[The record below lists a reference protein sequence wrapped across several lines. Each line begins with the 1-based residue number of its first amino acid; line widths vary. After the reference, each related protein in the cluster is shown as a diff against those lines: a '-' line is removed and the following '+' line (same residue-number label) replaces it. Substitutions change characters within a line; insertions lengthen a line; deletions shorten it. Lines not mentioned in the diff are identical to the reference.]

1 MKNKN
6 TALNTLI
13 VSLVISIGVF
23 AYLTYHHYSL
33 KLGLDT
39 GSLCQI
45 SAKVNCD
52 AAASSSYAEISSI
65 PISLIGLAFA
75 GFMTVFF
82 LIVKFGLVELSNY
95 TKSLFITLFTASFLF
110 SIFLGFITLT
120 QLKAVCPFCLAGYIL
135 SIIQLILVIGFFKS
149 PDFKFSFSQMGEHM
163 GLTASLLV
171 IPFLAWVVAKNIN
184 TTYNLDQIKVLV
196 TEKTEIWKRATEYTF
211 DKTLGLVHGN
221 PNGKATLIEFA
232 DFKCPHCKSAAVTLK
247 KFKEQTPELTVI
259 FKPFPLDG
267 QCNPNI
273 DSKGDKSRCTMAG
286 WVLCTE
292 KIAQKG
298 WSVHDW
304 LFENQEKF
312 FPLYGEELDKEF
324 KTFATEHSLNF
335 GEISL
340 CANSSDIAVQ
350 IGKMSQEAK
359 VAQVQGTPTIYLN
372 NRRLEA
378 AQVLDVLKNAYG
390 TLQ

>member
-6 TALNTLI
+6 TVLNGLI
-13 VSLVISIGVF
+13 ISLVISIGVF

-39 GSLCQI
+39 GSICQI
-45 SAKVNCD
+45 SATVNCD
-52 AAASSSYAEISSI
+52 AAASSSYAEISAI

-82 LIVKFGLVELSNY
+82 LLIKFGVVELNNY
-95 TKSLFITLFTASFLF
+95 LKSLFTTLFAISFLF

-135 SIIQLILVIGFFKS
+135 SFIQLILVIGFFKS
-149 PDFKFSFSQMGEHM
+149 ADFKFSFSQVGENL

-171 IPFLAWVVAKNIN
+171 IPFLSWVVAKNIS

-196 TEKTEIWKRATEYTF
+196 TEKTEIWKRAQEFTF
-211 DKTLGLVHGN
+211 DKTLGLVKGD
-221 PNGKATLIEFA
+221 PKSKATLVEFA
-232 DFKCPHCKSAAVTLK
+232 DFKCPHCKAASITLK
-247 KFKEQTPELTVI
+247 KFKEQTPELAVI

-273 DSKGDKSRCTMAG
+273 ESKGDKSRCTMAG

-292 KIAQKG
+292 KISNKG
-298 WSVHDW
+298 WAVHDW

-312 FPLYGEELDKEF
+312 FPLYGEE
-324 KTFATEHSLNF
+324 
-335 GEISL
+335 
-340 CANSSDIAVQ
+340 
-350 IGKMSQEAK
+350 
-359 VAQVQGTPTIYLN
+359 
-372 NRRLEA
+372 
-378 AQVLDVLKNAYG
+378 
-390 TLQ
+390 